1 MNVRPTIIAALQAA
15 GLSLAGFLIP
25 VLGQIAVLFVPVP
38 LITATVLHGRR
49 AGVSA
54 MVIAAALV
62 AVIVSLH
69 AAVVLFVL
77 ALGCMALAIAGGM
90 LRNLRHETIVLLG
103 GLVPLVLLVIV
114 LAPVFMEAGKPPVAV
129 AEEYLR
135 TSLAESRELYTKMGL
150 TEIVQSLDSF
160 GENVIFYAA
169 RLIPGIII
177 TTTLMQA
184 LFCYGIA
191 RAIVLRRRPDLPLAA
206 RPPLALWHLPDQWV
220 WGLIITLLLV
230 ALPDPAARFTGL
242 NLLCLCLLAYTV
254 QGTALVDHFL
264 RKVRIPTLMRSVLH
278 AIILTLPSVVAVI
291 ALGVVDI
298 WADFRKVR
306 TPLVKS

>member
-1 MNVRPTIIAALQAA
+1 MNFRPILIAALQAV

-38 LITATVLHGRR
+38 LITVTVLHGRR

-54 MVIAAALV
+54 TIIAAALV
-62 AVIVSLH
+62 ALIVSLNT
-69 AAVVLFVL
+69 AVVLFVL

-90 LRNLRHETIVLLG
+90 MRNLRHETIVLLG

-114 LAPVFMEAGKPPVAV
+114 LAPVFIQSSKPPVAV

-135 TSLAESRELYTKMGL
+135 QSLSESRELYTTMGL
-150 TEIVQSLDSF
+150 TEVVQTLDSL

-169 RLIPGIII
+169 RLIPGIIV

-184 LFCYGIA
+184 LFCYSIA
-191 RAIVLRRRPDLPLAA
+191 RVIVLRRRPELPLAA
-206 RPPLALWHLPDQWV
+206 RPPFALWHLPDQWV
-220 WGLIITLLLV
+220 WGLIATLVLV
-230 ALPDPAARFTGL
+230 ALPDPSARFTGL
-242 NLLCLCLLAYTV
+242 NLLCLCLLAYTA

-264 RKVRIPTLMRSVLH
+264 RKVRVPALMRSVLH
-278 AIILTLPSVVAVI
+278 ALILTLPSVVAVI
-291 ALGVVDI
+291 AFGVVDI
-298 WADFRKVR
+298 WADFRKIR
-306 TPLVKS
+306 MPAVKS